1 MIVGLTG
8 GIATGKS
15 LVAGELK
22 RCGAAVIDADRISRE
37 VVEPGKP
44 AYNDIVK
51 EFGPGIIQPDGTVD
65 RKALGN
71 IVFCDPVALDRLN
84 SITHPRIRERIREE
98 AGRLSAGGDAI
109 VVLDIALLIEMGVR
123 YEVEKI
129 IVVYCDDEQQVQRL
143 MERDNLTRV
152 EAQKRLS
159 CQMDIKEKLKY
170 ADYVIDNSGPM
181 DKTIEQARALYGEL
195 KGLKNIQ
202 KGT

>member
-1 MIVGLTG
+1 M
-8 GIATGKS
+8 
-15 LVAGELK
+15 
-22 RCGAAVIDADRISRE
+22 
-37 VVEPGKP
+37 
-44 AYNDIVK
+44 K

-98 AGRLSAGGDAI
+98 AGRLSADGDAI

-170 ADYVIDNSGPM
+170 ADYVIDNSGTM

-195 KGLKNIQ
+195 KGLKNI
-202 KGT
+202 KKVT

>member
-22 RCGAAVIDADRISRE
+22 RLGAHIIDADMIARE

-44 AYNDIVK
+44 AYDDIVD
-51 EFGPGIIQPDGTVD
+51 EFGAGVVQPDGRLD
-65 RKALGN
+65 RKAIAD
-71 IVFCDPVALDRLN
+71 IVFCNKAALDRLN
-84 SITHPRIRERIREE
+84 SITHPRIRERIRAE
-98 AGRLSAGGDAI
+98 ATRLSADKDGL
-109 VVLDIALLIEMGVR
+109 VVLDVALLIEMGVK

-129 IVVYCDDEQQVQRL
+129 IVVAAEREQQIERL
-143 MERDNLTRV
+143 MQRDNLTRE
-152 EAQKRLS
+152 EASRRVS

-170 ADYVIDNSGPM
+170 ADYVIDNSTTKEAALGQ
-181 DKTIEQARALYGEL
+181 TRALYNEL
-195 KGLKNIQ
+195 MWLKSIK

>member
-22 RCGAAVIDADRISRE
+22 KCGARIIDADLIARE

-51 EFGPGIIQPDGTVD
+51 EFGPAVLLPDGTLD
-65 RKALGN
+65 RKALGHA
-71 IVFCDPVALDRLN
+71 VFSDRAALDKLN
-84 SITHPRIRERIREE
+84 NITHPRIRERIKEE
-98 AGRLSAGGDAI
+98 ARRISAQGNSLI
-109 VVLDIALLIEMGVR
+109 VLDVALLIEMGVK

-129 IVVYCDDEQQVQRL
+129 IVVFAGKEQQIERL

-152 EAQKRLS
+152 EALKRLS
-159 CQMDIKEKLKY
+159 CQMDINEKLKY
-170 ADYVIDNSGPM
+170 ADYVIDNSGTR
-181 DKTIEQARALYGEL
+181 DKTIEQAREL
-195 KGLKNIQ
+195 FSELEGLKNI
-202 KGT
+202 KKRT

>member
-37 VVEPGKP
+37 IVEPGKP

-98 AGRLSAGGDAI
+98 AGRLSADGDAI

-195 KGLKNIQ
+195 KRLKNIK

>member
-22 RCGAAVIDADRISRE
+22 RLGAHIIDADLIARE

-44 AYNDIVK
+44 AYNEIVR
-51 EFGPGIIQPDGTVD
+51 EFGPAVLKPDGSLD
-65 RKALGN
+65 RKALAD
-71 IVFCDPVALDRLN
+71 IVFCNKTALDRLN
-84 SITHPRIRERIREE
+84 SITHPRIRERIHEE
-98 AGRLSAGGDAI
+98 AERLSADGDAL
-109 VVLDIALLIEMGVR
+109 VVLDVALLIEMGVR

-129 IVVYCDDEQQVQRL
+129 IVVFAEKEQQVERL
-143 MERDNLTRV
+143 MKRDNLTRD
-152 EAQKRLS
+152 EAEKRLC

-170 ADYVIDNSGPM
+170 ADYVIDNSTTM
-181 DKTIEQARALYGEL
+181 AAALEETRAVYNQLTA
-195 KGLKNIQ
+195 LKNVK

>member
-37 VVEPGKP
+37 IVEPGKP

-98 AGRLSAGGDAI
+98 AGRLSADGDAI

-195 KGLKNIQ
+195 KGLKNIK

>member
-37 VVEPGKP
+37 IVEPGKP

-195 KGLKNIQ
+195 KGLKNIK

>member
-22 RCGAAVIDADRISRE
+22 RLGAHIIDADRVARE
-37 VVEPGKP
+37 IVEPGKP

-98 AGRLSAGGDAI
+98 AGRLSADGDAI

-195 KGLKNIQ
+195 KGLKNIK

>member
-37 VVEPGKP
+37 IVEPGKP

-98 AGRLSAGGDAI
+98 AGRLSADGEAI

-195 KGLKNIQ
+195 KGLKNIK

>member
-15 LVAGELK
+15 LVAGELN

-37 VVEPGKP
+37 IVEPGKP

-51 EFGPGIIQPDGTVD
+51 EFGPGIIKPDGTVD

-98 AGRLSAGGDAI
+98 AGRLSADGDAI

-195 KGLKNIQ
+195 KGLRNIK

>member
-15 LVAGELK
+15 IVAGELK
-22 RCGAAVIDADRISRE
+22 RLGAHIIDADKIARE
-37 VVEPGKP
+37 IVEPGKP

-51 EFGPGIIQPDGTVD
+51 EFGPGMLQPDGTLD
-65 RKALGN
+65 RKALGKT
-71 IVFCDPVALDRLN
+71 VFSDHAALEKLN

-98 AGRLSAGGDAI
+98 AARLSAESDGLI
-109 VVLDIALLIEMGVR
+109 VLDIALLIEMGVR

-129 IVVYCDDEQQVQRL
+129 IVVYAEAEQQIQRL
-143 MERDNLTRV
+143 MKRDSLTHG
-152 EAQKRLS
+152 EALKRLS

-170 ADYVIDNSGPM
+170 ADYVIDNSGQL
-181 DKTIEQARALYGEL
+181 DKTIEQTRALFREL
-195 KGLKNIQ
+195 EGLKNIK

>member
-15 LVAGELK
+15 LVAGELN

-37 VVEPGKP
+37 IVEPGKP

-51 EFGPGIIQPDGTVD
+51 EFGPGIIKPDGTVD

-98 AGRLSAGGDAI
+98 AGRLSADGDAI

-129 IVVYCDDEQQVQRL
+129 IVVYCDGEQQVQRL

-195 KGLKNIQ
+195 KGLRNIK

>member
-22 RCGAAVIDADRISRE
+22 RLGAAIIDADKIARE
-37 VVEPGKP
+37 VVEQGKP
-44 AYNDIVK
+44 AYGDIVK
-51 EFGPGIIQPDGTVD
+51 EFGSCILKADGGLD
-65 RKALGN
+65 RKALAN
-71 IVFCDPVALDRLN
+71 IVFHDKAALEKLN
-84 SITHPRIRERIREE
+84 HITHPRIRERIREE
-98 AGRLSAGGDAI
+98 ARRLSAGGESLI
-109 VVLDIALLIEMGVR
+109 VLDVALLIEMGVK

-129 IVVYCDDEQQVQRL
+129 IVVYSEAGQQLERL
-143 MERDNLTRV
+143 MKRDNLTRA

-170 ADYVIDNSGPM
+170 ADYVIDNSGPVEN
-181 DKTIEQARALYGEL
+181 TLEQAREL
-195 KGLKNIQ
+195 FAELEGLKNIK

>member
-22 RCGAAVIDADRISRE
+22 KLGAHIIDADKIARE
-37 VVEPGKP
+37 IVEPGKP

-51 EFGPGIIQPDGTVD
+51 EFGAAVLKPDAAID
-65 RKALGN
+65 RKALAKT
-71 IVFCDPVALDRLN
+71 VFCDPVALDKLN
-84 SITHPRIRERIREE
+84 NITHPRIRERIREE
-98 AGRLSAGGDAI
+98 AGRLSAQGDKLI
-109 VVLDIALLIEMGVR
+109 VLDIALLIEMGVR

-129 IVVYCDDEQQVQRL
+129 IVVYSDAEQQLERL
-143 MERDNLTRV
+143 MKRDNLTRD
-152 EAQKRLS
+152 EALKRLS

-170 ADYVIDNSGPM
+170 ADYVIDNSGQL
-181 DKTIEQARALYGEL
+181 DKTIEQTRSLFNKIE
-195 KGLKNIQ
+195 GLKNIK

>member
-22 RCGAAVIDADRISRE
+22 RLGARIIDADRIARE
-37 VVEPGKP
+37 IVEPGKP

-51 EFGPGIIQPDGTVD
+51 EFGTGILKPDATID
-65 RKALGN
+65 RKALGRA
-71 IVFCDPVALDRLN
+71 VFSDHAALEKLG

-98 AGRLSAGGDAI
+98 ARRLSTEGDGLI
-109 VVLDIALLIEMGVR
+109 VLDIALLIEMGVK

-129 IVVYCDDEQQVQRL
+129 IVVYSEAEQQIERL
-143 MERDNLTRV
+143 MKRDNMTRD
-152 EAQKRLS
+152 EALKRLS
-159 CQMDIKEKLKY
+159 CQLDIKEKLKY
-170 ADYVIDNSGPM
+170 ADYVIDNSGQL
-181 DKTIEQARALYGEL
+181 DETIEQTRALFSEL
-195 KGLKNIQ
+195 EGLKNIK

>member
-1 MIVGLTG
+1 MIIGLTG

-15 LVAGELK
+15 LVAGELN
-22 RCGAAVIDADRISRE
+22 RCGAAVIDADRIARE
-37 VVEPGKP
+37 VVEPGEP

-51 EFGPGIIQPDGTVD
+51 EFGASVLKPDATLD
-65 RKALGN
+65 RKALAN
-71 IVFCDPVALDRLN
+71 IVFRDRAALDKLN
-84 SITHPRIRERIREE
+84 NITHPKIRERIREE
-98 AGRLSAGGDAI
+98 AARLSADGNAI

-129 IVVYCDDEQQVQRL
+129 IVVYCEAAQQVERL
-143 MERDNLTRV
+143 MKRDGLTRE
-152 EAQKRLS
+152 EAIKRLS

-195 KGLKNIQ
+195 ARLKNIK

>member
-22 RCGAAVIDADRISRE
+22 RGGAAVNNADRSSRE
-37 VVEPGKP
+37 IVEPGKP

-98 AGRLSAGGDAI
+98 AGRLSADGDAI

-170 ADYVIDNSGPM
+170 ADYVIDNSGTM

-195 KGLKNIQ
+195 KGLKNIK